1 MRNQDLFNELLQNQ
15 LKNVPLEKKLRY
27 ADIKRLCKYINTS
40 IFDENVCSMWTGYI
54 TNANNITKGIY
65 INFYFNGAKMALHRL
80 LYVNFIG
87 ELSENEYLK
96 FTCEHKGKCCNINH
110 LKKFS
115 YTKIKNNDN
124 HNNKNEKIN
133 KDVDGN
139 NKDVEDDK
147 KNKTIKNKQNNTSF
161 TVSFD

>member
-1 MRNQDLFNELLQNQ
+1 MINYINRKYKMRNQNLFNELLNKQ
-15 LKNVPLEKKLRY
+15 LKNIPLDKKFRY

-40 IFDENVCSMWTGYI
+40 IFDENVCSIWNGYI
-54 TNANNITKGIY
+54 TNANNASKGIY
-65 INFYFNGAKMALHRL
+65 INFYFNGIKMALHRL

-115 YTKIKNNDN
+115 YTKIKNND
-124 HNNKNEKIN
+124 KTVKIN
-133 KDVDGN
+133 KDVIT
-139 NKDVEDDK
+139 KEK
-147 KNKTIKNKQNNTSF
+147 KPSQLSF